1 MAKRHEG
8 KTAVISG
15 AASGIGQA
23 SAVRLAQEGAQI
35 IIADRAKAEQTLKMI
50 ADAGGKASAINC
62 DVSNP
67 ESVASLK
74 QEVEKN
80 GGRCDILVNNA
91 GIYPM
96 QTFDDITF
104 EDWRRVMSINL
115 DSMFLMTKA
124 LTGGMRQRGW
134 GRVINIAS
142 DTVSLLV
149 PNLVHYIASKGGVI
163 GFTRSLA
170 TELSEHG
177 LTINAIAPGLTR
189 TPGTL
194 GQTMPGDMTPDKLFD
209 IMAHSQS
216 IKRSEVATDLVGAV
230 SFLASDDA
238 AFITGQTLYVNGGLT
253 RTT

>member
-1 MAKRHEG
+1 MSKRHQG

-23 SAVRLAQEGAQI
+23 AAVRLAGEGAQI
-35 IIADRAKAEQTLKMI
+35 IIADRAKADDTVQAVK
-50 ADAGGKASAINC
+50 AVGGSAIAVQC
-62 DVSNP
+62 DISDP
-67 ESVASLK
+67 ASVGKLK
-74 QEVEKN
+74 TEVEKN

-96 QTFDDITF
+96 QSFDDITF
-104 EDWRRVMSINL
+104 EDWRRVLSVNL
-115 DSMFLMTKA
+115 DSMFLMAKA

-134 GRVINIAS
+134 GRVINLAS
-142 DTVSLLV
+142 DTVNLLV
-149 PNLVHYIASKGGVI
+149 PDFVHYITSKAGVI

-170 TELSEHG
+170 TELG
-177 LTINAIAPGLTR
+177 PQGVTVNAIAPGLTR

-194 GQTMPGDMTPDKLFD
+194 GRNAAGDLSHEALFEM
-209 IMAHSQS
+209 ILNMQS
-216 IKRSEVATDLVGAV
+216 IKRSEEATDLVGAV

-238 AFITGQTLYVNGGLT
+238 GFITGQTLYVNGGLT